1 MSRLL
6 YPYVDRSGRVVT
18 GKKRRMTS
26 SKCPIQ
32 KIVKRDGNIVNYDRD
47 RIATAIFKA
56 AAEVGGKDSNMAAK
70 IAEDVEKSLVRT
82 FTSDHWPSVEEIQD
96 RVEATL
102 INQDH
107 VKTARAYIVYR
118 AERAKARQA
127 RAHIIEASD
136 NIPYKKIY
144 EVLRWNMNHG
154 CETVDGLNKIIADG
168 KFPDLI
174 RDCEQ
179 RYDSEVADGAQKVI
193 ERLPDVRIVI
203 VAGPSS
209 SGKTTTTIKAGEKL
223 KEAGMELVSI
233 NIDNYF
239 FDLEMHPKD
248 EFGDYDYETPQALD
262 LKLIN
267 RHLVRL
273 LNGET
278 IRTPHFD
285 FKTGKRKLDVHE
297 LKLGKNQ
304 ILLIDSLHGLYDEM
318 TRSIEAKQK
327 FRLYIETL
335 GQLRNADGTFMRWAD
350 NRLLRRMIRDSWHR
364 HLKPIQTLSHW
375 HYVRRS
381 ELKHIIPFI
390 GSADYV
396 VNSAMPFELPI
407 LKNKLCKFFPE
418 AMAMFKDDPK
428 RQDAYLRAKRVIE
441 LFNPMTA
448 VTEDRCISPRSL
460 IREFIGGS
468 EYQY

>member
-1 MSRLL
+1 
-6 YPYVDRSGRVVT
+6 
-18 GKKRRMTS
+18 MTS
-26 SKCPIQ
+26 SKCPIE
-32 KIVKRDGNIVNYDRD
+32 KIVKRDGHLVNYDRD
-47 RIATAIFKA
+47 RITTAIFKA
-56 AAEVGGKDSNMAAK
+56 AAEVGGKDRDMAAK
-70 IAEDVEKSLVRT
+70 IAEEVEKSLVQA

-102 INQDH
+102 INRGH

-118 AERAKARQA
+118 AERAKVRQA
-127 RAHIIEASD
+127 RAQIIEATD

-144 EVLRWNMNHG
+144 EVLRWNMDHG
-154 CETVDGLNKIIADG
+154 CETVYGLNRIIADG
-168 KFPDLI
+168 KFPELI

-179 RYDSEVADGAQKVI
+179 RYDSEVADVAKTII
-193 ERLPDVRIVI
+193 ERLPDVRMVI

-223 KEAGMELVSI
+223 KEAGMELVAI
-233 NIDNYF
+233 NIDHYF

-267 RHLVRL
+267 QHLVRL

-278 IRTPHFD
+278 IRTPHYD
-285 FKTGKRKLDVHE
+285 FKSGKRKLDAHE

-318 TRSIEAKQK
+318 TWSIEAKQK
-327 FRLYIETL
+327 FRLYVETL
-335 GQLRNADGTFMRWAD
+335 GQLRNADGMFMRWAD
-350 NRLLRRMIRDSWHR
+350 NRLLRRMIRDRWHR
-364 HLKPIQTLSHW
+364 NLKPIQTLSHW

-381 ELKHIIPFI
+381 ELKNIIPFI
-390 GSADYV
+390 GSVDTI

-407 LKNKLCKFFPE
+407 LKNKLFQFFPE

-428 RQDAYLRAKRVIE
+428 RQDAYLRAKRVLE
-441 LFNPMTA
+441 LFHPMTA
-448 VTEDRCISPRSL
+448 VTDDRCVPPRSL

-468 EYQY
+468 EYRY

>member
-1 MSRLL
+1 
-6 YPYVDRSGRVVT
+6 
-18 GKKRRMTS
+18 MTS
-26 SKCPIQ
+26 SKCPIE
-32 KIVKRDGNIVNYDRD
+32 KIIKRDGNIVNYDRD
-47 RIATAIFKA
+47 RITTAIFKA
-56 AAEVGGKDSNMAAK
+56 AAEVGGKDRDMAAI
-70 IAEDVEKSLVRT
+70 IAEDVEKSLVQAFT
-82 FTSDHWPSVEEIQD
+82 FGQWPSVEEIQD

-102 INQDH
+102 INQGH

-118 AERAKARQA
+118 AERAQA
-127 RAHIIEASD
+127 RRARAQIIEASD

-144 EVLRWNMNHG
+144 EVLRWNMDHG
-154 CETVDGLNKIIADG
+154 CETVSGLNRIIADG

-174 RDCEQ
+174 RDCER
-179 RYDSEVADGAQKVI
+179 RYDSEVADGVKKII

-223 KEAGMELVSI
+223 KEAGMELVAI
-233 NIDNYF
+233 NIDHYF
-239 FDLEMHPKD
+239 FDLELHPKD

-267 RHLVRL
+267 QHLVRL
-273 LNGET
+273 LDGET
-278 IRTPHFD
+278 IRTPHYD
-285 FKTGKRKLDVHE
+285 FKTGKRELDAHE

-318 TRSIEAKQK
+318 TRSIEVKQK

-364 HLKPIQTLSHW
+364 NLKPIQTLSHW

-390 GSADYV
+390 GSVDCI

-407 LKNKLCKFFPE
+407 LKNKLFPFFPE
-418 AMAMFKDDPK
+418 AIAMFKDDAK
-428 RQDAYLRAKRVIE
+428 RQDAYLRAKRVLD

-448 VTEDRCISPRSL
+448 VTDDRCVPLRSL

-468 EYQY
+468 EYRY